1 MKWLIDTKTYKR
13 IFSIV
18 KALLFI
24 FKAFI
29 LKQNFNKYS
38 WCCFV
43 ISKLNL
49 GGFAVGSQ
57 GCTSQG

>member
-1 MKWLIDTKTYKR
+1 MKCLTDTKAYKR
-13 IFSIV
+13 ISSIV

-24 FKAFI
+24 FKTFI
-29 LKQNFNKYS
+29 LKKNFNKHS

-57 GCTSQG
+57 G